1 VNSEFVICSAIAT
14 QSGRIIRGHRHHD
27 CIRTALGMGDKP
39 MSNTPIAQGFITSCN
54 RYVDR
59 EEALQLQKAAG
70 IKPVH
75 GGQYHTRYL
84 FSEDL
89 Y

>member
-1 VNSEFVICSAIAT
+1 MNSEFVICSAIAT

-27 CIRTALGMGDKP
+27 CIRTALGMGDKLMP
-39 MSNTPIAQGFITSCN
+39 NTPAAQGFITSCN
-54 RYVDR
+54 RFVNR
-59 EEALQLQKAAG
+59 EEALQLQEAAG
-70 IKPVH
+70 IKPAH
-75 GGQYHTRYL
+75 GGQYHTQCL